1 MPYGA
6 ASVWVWASWRSRDA
20 AMPAFESPPEPGIN
34 VAIGTMARGVSG
46 FRQSHLEADQ
56 TAELM
61 RSSPAAGAVT
71 RYADVELVVLLSRD
85 AELARNFVL
94 RELGELAVDTPAAH
108 ELRETVAAYLA
119 CDRSLA
125 KAAELL
131 HVARNTVAYRVK
143 KVEGLIGR
151 DLRER
156 KLELESALRLA
167 QRLGSSVLET

>member
-1 MPYGA
+1 
-6 ASVWVWASWRSRDA
+6 
-20 AMPAFESPPEPGIN
+20 
-34 VAIGTMARGVSG
+34 
-46 FRQSHLEADQ
+46 
-56 TAELM
+56 M
-61 RSSPAAGAVT
+61 RSSPTEGALT

-125 KAAELL
+125 KAADLL

-143 KVEGLIGR
+143 KVESLIGR

>member
-1 MPYGA
+1 M
-6 ASVWVWASWRSRDA
+6 
-20 AMPAFESPPEPGIN
+20 
-34 VAIGTMARGVSG
+34 
-46 FRQSHLEADQ
+46 
-56 TAELM
+56 
-61 RSSPAAGAVT
+61 T

-85 AELARNFVL
+85 PELARNFVL

-125 KAAELL
+125 KAADLL

-143 KVEGLIGR
+143 KVESLIGR
-151 DLRER
+151 DLRDR

-167 QRLGSSVLET
+167 QRLGSSVLES